1 MSLPLPCKL
10 HEDRCTVMGH
20 SVQTYQ
26 MSNGFLIGA
35 SWTQQREEA
44 GFWVLEVKPE
54 EELLQK
60 LTSSGLQ
67 LSGTTAG
74 EGVCL

>member
-1 MSLPLPCKL
+1 MSLLLACKL

-26 MSNGFLIGA
+26 MSSGFLIGA

-44 GFWVLEVKPE
+44 GFWVLEVKQE
-54 EELLQK
+54 EEMLQK
-60 LTSSGLQ
+60 LTSYGLQ

-74 EGVCL
+74 RVCL